1 MTTASRTRH
10 SADAAVIGAGVFG
23 AWTAL
28 QLRRTGRSVVLV
40 DAFGAGNT
48 RSSSSGESRLIRC
61 GYGRHELYSRWAQYS
76 ARAWQEALGDWRGDL
91 FTPTGVL
98 WMARADDAM
107 LDETAKNLARLRVP
121 FETLDRA
128 EMERRYPEFALG
140 PVTRGLLE
148 PKAGV
153 ILARRAVHGVVRQA
167 VKRSVEYVI
176 AQVLPPSAG
185 AGRVES
191 LQTAAGDRVESLQ
204 TAAGDRI
211 AADTYVFA
219 CGAWLPRVFPDVL
232 GGRIHPTR
240 QEVFFFGPDAG
251 DRRFAAPSMPAWI
264 DPAGG
269 AYGLPDIEGRGY
281 KIGLD
286 HHGSGFDPT
295 TRDDRTASKEG
306 LQIARMILAR
316 RMPALRDAPL
326 LDARVCAYSNSWNGD
341 FLIDRHP
348 DFANVWLAGAGSGH
362 GFKHG
367 PAVGNYVVS
376 QIDQLEAPEPRLT
389 LAEHRHP
396 RARKI
401 F

>member
-1 MTTASRTRH
+1 M
-10 SADAAVIGAGVFG
+10 IGAGVFG

-28 QLRRTGRSVVLV
+28 QLRGTGRSVVLV

-61 GYGRHELYSRWAQYS
+61 GYGRHAFYSHWARYS
-76 ARAWQEALGDWRGDL
+76 ARAWQETLRDWREEL
-91 FTPTGVL
+91 FFRTGVL

-107 LDETAKNLARLRVP
+107 LDETAGNLTRLHVP

-128 EMERRYPEFALG
+128 DLERRYPEFGLG

-148 PKAGV
+148 PNAGV
-153 ILARRAVHGVVRQA
+153 ILARRAVRDVVRLA
-167 VKRSVEYVI
+167 VKRSVDHLI
-176 AQVLPPSAG
+176 AEVPPPSAKPR
-185 AGRVES
+185 RVES
-191 LQTAAGDRVESLQ
+191 LPTNTGE
-204 TAAGDRI
+204 RI
-211 AADTYVFA
+211 VADTFVFA
-219 CGAWLPRVFPDVL
+219 CGAWLPRVFPDLL
-232 GGRIHPTR
+232 GERIHPTR
-240 QEVFFFGPDAG
+240 QEVFFFGPDPG
-251 DRRFAAPSMPAWI
+251 DRRFAALAMPAWI

-269 AYGLPDIEGRGY
+269 AYGLPDVEGRGY

-286 HHGSGFDPT
+286 HHGARFDPT
-295 TRDDRTASKEG
+295 TRDDRTASDEG
-306 LQIARMILAR
+306 LQVARLILSR
-316 RMPALRDAPL
+316 RIPALRDAPL

-348 DFANVWLAGAGSGH
+348 DFANVWLVGAGSGH

-376 QIDQLEAPEPRLT
+376 QIDELEAPEARLT
-389 LAEHRHP
+389 LAEHRRE
-396 RARKI
+396 RARNI

>member
-1 MTTASRTRH
+1 M
-10 SADAAVIGAGVFG
+10 IGAGVFG

-28 QLRRTGRSVVLV
+28 QLRGTGRSVVLV
-40 DAFGAGNT
+40 DAFGTGNT

-61 GYGRHELYSRWAQYS
+61 GYGRHAFYSRWARYS
-76 ARAWQEALGDWRGDL
+76 ARAWQETLRDWREEL
-91 FTPTGVL
+91 FFRTGVL

-107 LDETAKNLARLRVP
+107 LDETAGNLTLLHVP

-128 EMERRYPEFALG
+128 DLERRYPEFGLG

-148 PKAGV
+148 PNAGV
-153 ILARRAVHGVVRQA
+153 ILARRAVRGVVRLA
-167 VKRSVEYVI
+167 VKRSVDHLI
-176 AQVLPPSAG
+176 AEVPPPA
-185 AGRVES
+185 AKPRRVES
-191 LQTAAGDRVESLQ
+191 LPTNTGE
-204 TAAGDRI
+204 RI
-211 AADTYVFA
+211 VADTFVFA
-219 CGAWLPRVFPDVL
+219 CGAWLPRVFPDLL
-232 GGRIHPTR
+232 GERIHPTR
-240 QEVFFFGPDAG
+240 QEVFFFGPDPG
-251 DRRFAAPSMPAWI
+251 DRRFAAPAMPAWI

-286 HHGSGFDPT
+286 HHGARFDPT
-295 TRDDRTASKEG
+295 TRDDRTVSDEG
-306 LQIARMILAR
+306 LQVARLILSR
-316 RMPALRDAPL
+316 RIPALRRAPL

-348 DFANVWLAGAGSGH
+348 DFANVWLVGAGSGH

-376 QIDQLEAPEPRLT
+376 QIDELEAPEPRLT

-396 RARKI
+396 RARNI